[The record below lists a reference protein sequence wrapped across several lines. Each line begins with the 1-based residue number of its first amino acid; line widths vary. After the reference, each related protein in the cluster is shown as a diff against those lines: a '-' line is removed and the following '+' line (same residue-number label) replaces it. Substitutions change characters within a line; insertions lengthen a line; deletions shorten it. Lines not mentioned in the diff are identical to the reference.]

1 MSQDLARLGSTLVV
15 KALVV
20 VNPSKIRSV
29 TRLVDVSLAVISLK
43 DFGSEVVA
51 KTSSPPYLSAKALG
65 TG

>member
-1 MSQDLARLGSTLVV
+1 MSQDFARLGSIFAV
-15 KALVV
+15 KALAV

-51 KTSSPPYLSAKALG
+51 RTSPPPYLSAKAA
-65 TG
+65 